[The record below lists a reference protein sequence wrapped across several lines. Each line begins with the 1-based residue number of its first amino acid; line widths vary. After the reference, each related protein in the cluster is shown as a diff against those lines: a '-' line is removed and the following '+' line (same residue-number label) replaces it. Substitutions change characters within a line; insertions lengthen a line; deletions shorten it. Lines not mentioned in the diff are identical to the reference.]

1 MSGCLRILF
10 GCAACVLLALA
21 GPLAARV
28 AAQDEASS
36 ADGAFRLGQ
45 QQLAVGS
52 YAEAARTF
60 RRLRSAHPSSPRAS
74 AAGYWEAFAL
84 YRIGGGDGLERAAS
98 ILADLPADAPADA
111 AALAS
116 RIRIRLG
123 TGQPRLPGCDAGD
136 GSWFAEAILGP
147 ATPPSRRAAIG
158 ALRDPD
164 CPAVARRSAVL
175 ALGRSG
181 TEEAWSPLRKVAADD
196 SDSTVRGDAIAW
208 LRNDPSPEAVAI
220 VVGVLRD
227 AADPVVGQRAA
238 SVLPFLT
245 ARGAEG
251 AVYAILRDP
260 AVPSERRQVLLSQ
273 AARDGGV
280 DLAVDSVRA
289 AFSTMRGGSLQS
301 TALEFVHAH
310 GDREDRDWIWSVALS
325 EATPALARLTALQR
339 VGGERAVPEL
349 AALFESATVRLVRYG
364 VIQALAGRE
373 GDEATR
379 ALRTIARSAGNPERT
394 VAEEALSHR

>member
-1 MSGCLRILF
+1 MQGRLRMLF
-10 GCAACVLLALA
+10 GCAAYVILGVA
-21 GPLAARV
+21 GPLAGRV
-28 AAQDEASS
+28 AAQDAPSS
-36 ADGAFRLGQ
+36 VDAAFRLGQ

-60 RRLRSAHPSSPRAS
+60 RRLRSAHPSSPRAN

-123 TGQPRLPGCDAGD
+123 TGQPRLPSCDAGD
-136 GSWFAEAILGP
+136 GSWFAEAVLGP
-147 ATPPSRRAAIG
+147 VTTASRAAAIG

-181 TEEAWSPLRKVAADD
+181 TWSPLRQAAAND

-227 AADPVVGQRAA
+227 AADPVLGQRAA
-238 SVLPFLT
+238 SVLPFL
-245 ARGAEG
+245 AGRGAEA
-251 AVYAILRDP
+251 AVYAILRDA

-280 DLAVDSVRA
+280 ELVLDSVRA
-289 AFSTMRGGSLQS
+289 AFPTMRGGSLQS
-301 TALEFVHAH
+301 TALELVHAH
-310 GDREDRDWIWSVALS
+310 GDREDRDWIWSIARDETL
-325 EATPALARLTALQR
+325 PALARLTALQR
-339 VGGERAVPEL
+339 VGGERAVSEL

-373 GDEATR
+373 GAEATR
-379 ALRTIARSAGNPERT
+379 ALRTIARSAGDPERT

>member
-1 MSGCLRILF
+1 MSGCLRILV
-10 GCAACVLLALA
+10 GCAACVLLALV

-28 AAQDEASS
+28 AAQDTPSS
-36 ADGAFRLGQ
+36 ADAAFRLGQ
-45 QQLAVGS
+45 QQLGFGS

-84 YRIGGGDGLERAAS
+84 YRIGGRDGLERAAS
-98 ILADLPADAPADA
+98 ILAGLPPDASADA

-116 RIRIRLG
+116 RVRIRLG
-123 TGQPRLPGCDAGD
+123 TGQPPLPGCDAGD

-147 ATPPSRRAAIG
+147 TTAASRRAAIG

-181 TEEAWSPLRKVAADD
+181 REEAWSPLRKAAADD
-196 SDSTVRGDAIAW
+196 PDATVRGDAIAW
-208 LRNDPSPEAVAI
+208 LRNDPSPDAVAV

-227 AADPVVGQRAA
+227 AADPTLGQRAA
-238 SVLPFLT
+238 SVLPFMA
-245 ARGAEG
+245 ARGAEA

-260 AVPSERRQVLLSQ
+260 AVSSERRQVLLSQ

-280 DLAVDSVRA
+280 DLALDSVLA
-289 AFSTMRGGSLQS
+289 AFPTMRGGSLQS
-301 TALEFVHAH
+301 TALELVHAH
-310 GDREDRDWIWSVALS
+310 GDREDREWIWSIARS

-339 VGGERAVPEL
+339 VGGERAVSEL
-349 AALFESATVRLVRYG
+349 AALFESATARLVRYG
-364 VIQALAGRE
+364 VIQALAGRA
-373 GDEATR
+373 GDEATQ
-379 ALRTIARSAGNPERT
+379 ALRHIARSAGHPERT
-394 VAEEALSHR
+394 VAREALSHR